1 MRERR
6 VRGGERKRGRVR
18 GGERKR
24 GRVREIMIGCKRD
37 KREKRK
43 LRVRESER

>member
-1 MRERR
+1 MEIQKVRERR

-37 KREKRK
+37 RERNGD
-43 LRVRESER
+43 